1 MRLQDTFAL
10 AFNAL
15 TSRRV
20 RTGLTILGIV
30 IGTAMIVALI
40 ASTSGLTA
48 NITAQM
54 SKMGVTTVT
63 IMPTS
68 AKFQVTDNDIVALS
82 SIAGVKEV
90 IPYYSQRLQ
99 IDYGSTTLSVTLYG
113 LDQTKLPS
121 LYSGLELL
129 SGSLADMYDPTGA
142 VVGSSIF
149 NPPES
154 NLQGVDVGELLLLE
168 GTSTGK
174 GRSPTYSFLVKGALK
189 SFGSAGFTNVDETVF
204 TTLIGARVVFK
215 LNYYSGLYV
224 IANSP
229 EEVNAVTTSVQ
240 EYFGSNARIM
250 NAKSMLESVQSI
262 TSQLTLFMG
271 GVGAISLFV
280 AGVGITNTMFVSIM
294 ERTREIGV
302 LKAIG
307 YRARN
312 ILTMFLAEASI
323 TGIIGGFLGTII
335 GVLLAFLLSG
345 GLSGMMGGSGMGGPG
360 GSSRATAS
368 SGFTPVISSQL
379 IAFSLIFP
387 IGISIVAGLYPAWR
401 ASRLNIVNAL
411 KYE

>member
-1 MRLQDTFAL
+1 
-10 AFNAL
+10 
-15 TSRRV
+15 
-20 RTGLTILGIV
+20 
-30 IGTAMIVALI
+30 
-40 ASTSGLTA
+40 
-48 NITAQM
+48 
-54 SKMGVTTVT
+54 
-63 IMPTS
+63 
-68 AKFQVTDNDIVALS
+68 
-82 SIAGVKEV
+82 
-90 IPYYSQRLQ
+90 
-99 IDYGSTTLSVTLYG
+99 
-113 LDQTKLPS
+113 
-121 LYSGLELL
+121 
-129 SGSLADMYDPTGA
+129 
-142 VVGSSIF
+142 
-149 NPPES
+149 
-154 NLQGVDVGELLLLE
+154 
-168 GTSTGK
+168 
-174 GRSPTYSFLVKGALK
+174 
-189 SFGSAGFTNVDETVF
+189 
-204 TTLIGARVVFK
+204 
-215 LNYYSGLYV
+215 
-224 IANSP
+224 
-229 EEVNAVTTSVQ
+229 
-240 EYFGSNARIM
+240 
-250 NAKSMLESVQSI
+250 
-262 TSQLTLFMG
+262 MG

>member
-250 NAKSMLESVQSI
+250 NAKSMLESVQS
-262 TSQLTLFMG
+262 TF
-271 GVGAISLFV
+271 
-280 AGVGITNTMFVSIM
+280 
-294 ERTREIGV
+294 
-302 LKAIG
+302 
-307 YRARN
+307 
-312 ILTMFLAEASI
+312 
-323 TGIIGGFLGTII
+323 
-335 GVLLAFLLSG
+335 
-345 GLSGMMGGSGMGGPG
+345 
-360 GSSRATAS
+360 
-368 SGFTPVISSQL
+368 
-379 IAFSLIFP
+379 
-387 IGISIVAGLYPAWR
+387 
-401 ASRLNIVNAL
+401 
-411 KYE
+411 